1 MPPSPDPD
9 IAILGAGAFGRA
21 LAIQA
26 RRAGQS
32 VTGWARREV
41 AVDGLTWSPEA
52 ACARARLVVVAVPVA
67 HAVEVIRRLGLAE
80 RPLVL
85 ACKGMDAEGR
95 FPSERLPHAALLSG
109 PTFAHEIARG
119 LPAAAV
125 IAASDATLRQE
136 AVARLGSRGLR
147 LYPTDD
153 MAGTMV
159 CGAAKNVVAIAAGGC
174 IGMGLGESARAALV
188 TRGLAEIGR
197 LAAAMGGR
205 AETVAGLSG
214 MGDLMLTCAGAA
226 SRNYAFGL
234 ALGGGAGVGDAL
246 AASRGVVEGHT
257 TASVLVRRAEG
268 LGVDMPISAAVA
280 GVLDGRLTVRAA
292 MEALLARPVRGQ

>member
-1 MPPSPDPD
+1 MPPPPD

-32 VTGWARREV
+32 VIGWARRPV
-41 AVDGLTWSPEA
+41 ALDGLAWSPDA
-52 ACARARLVVVAVPVA
+52 DCTRARLVVAAIPVA
-67 HAVEVIRRLGLAE
+67 HVMEVLQQLGLAA
-80 RPLVL
+80 RPVVL
-85 ACKGMDAEGR
+85 ACKGMEPDGG
-95 FPSERLPHAALLSG
+95 FPAARLPHVALLSG

-125 IAASDATLRQE
+125 VAAADEELRRE
-136 AVARLGSRGLR
+136 AAARLGSRGLR
-147 LYPTDD
+147 LYPSDD
-153 MAGTMV
+153 VAGVMV
-159 CGAAKNVVAIAAGGC
+159 CGAAKNVVAIAAGAC
-174 IGMGLGESARAALV
+174 IGMGLGENARAALV

-205 AETVAGLSG
+205 AETVAGLAG

-234 ALGGGAGVGDAL
+234 ALGGGATVAEGL

-257 TASVLVRRAEG
+257 TAPPLLARAG
-268 LGVDMPISAAVA
+268 SLGVEMPICAVVA
-280 GVLDGRLTVRAA
+280 GVLAGRLTVRAA
-292 MEALLARPVRGQ
+292 MEALLARPVRGE